1 MRMWRLVL
9 ALAVSVG
16 FDAGA
21 LASAETPGVQYP
33 DSLRTEWS
41 VVSTRAGR
49 AHVVGY
55 LYNSNIKD
63 AARVLMRVDRVGAD
77 GTVTGTYRARVVADV
92 LSGDRGLFDVPVP
105 EATATYRVGVEAVD
119 WVKECR

>member
-1 MRMWRLVL
+1 MRMWRLGL

-21 LASAETPGVQYP
+21 LASAQTPGVQYP

-49 AHVVGY
+49 A
-55 LYNSNIKD
+55 
-63 AARVLMRVDRVGAD
+63 
-77 GTVTGTYRARVVADV
+77 RVVADV
-92 LSGDRGLFDVPVP
+92 LSLDRGLFDVPVP
-105 EATATYRVGVEAVD
+105 EATASYRVSVEAVD